1 MVGRV
6 RERWGE
12 MRTGV
17 KRQRELK
24 TDWARCGGT
33 GREGRDRE
41 RREGQGEVGSEGQG
55 AVASDSKRWEGL
67 GRGVE
72 GQREVGRDRER

>member
-1 MVGRV
+1 MGRDENRCEEAARV
-6 RERWGE
+6 EDGLGE
-12 MRTGV
+12 V
-17 KRQRELK
+17 
-24 TDWARCGGT
+24 W
-33 GREGRDRE
+33 RDRE